1 MPDISKVTVSNVTYD
16 VKDAYTR
23 ANYRTNAAQD
33 AKDASQ
39 DAQIAAAAKSATE
52 LFAVED
58 GYLCQ
63 VVNE

>member
-16 VKDAYTR
+16 VKDAYART
-23 ANYRTNAAQD
+23 NYRTNAAQD

-39 DAQIAAAAKSATE
+39 DTQISAAAKTATD
-52 LFAVED
+52 LFTVEN